1 MARTKNKWRYVWTP
15 RCSWI
20 VCKFHHIPGDP
31 RSHCLN
37 KYKISP
43 FDLAWCSIR
52 ISKSL
57 SSATS
62 TVSPLFYRLFTICAI
77 KQSAFL
83 LAVIQVTWRSLRYS
97 VSAFLFKGSKSNP
110 SKTWM
115 AFGKYCTMFLKKIVN
130 YISSLKSRF
139 FLISS
144 YSMFEYKI
152 LQNKKHCFLFN
163 TRY

>member
-115 AFGKYCTMFLKKIVN
+115 AFGKYCTIFLKKIVN

-139 FLISS
+139 FLN
-144 YSMFEYKI
+144 FE
-152 LQNKKHCFLFN
+152 LQYVWIQNLAEQKTLFSF
-163 TRY
+163 